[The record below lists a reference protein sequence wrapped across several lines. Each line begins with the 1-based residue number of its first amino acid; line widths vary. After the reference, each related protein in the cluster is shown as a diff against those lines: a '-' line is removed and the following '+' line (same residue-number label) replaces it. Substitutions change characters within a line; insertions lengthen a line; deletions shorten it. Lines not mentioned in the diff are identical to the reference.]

1 MTEAS
6 NYEDHQPERNRVRPL
21 LEMSGRHRHHRR
33 ITCLAFSFDGRLL
46 ASGSDDKTV
55 RLWDAVTGKHLAV
68 HQQAKP
74 QWSIE
79 SLAFSPHKRVVAFVT
94 RGQKGSARDR
104 TCAFLWDIHKQQVV
118 EIARK
123 QKFKYDFSSPC
134 FSPTGKVIAFAEQ
147 TILRFDTDSGELLE
161 PKFDAG
167 ICMSLAFSPDGAF
180 LASDSRCGSI
190 QIWDAA
196 TGSRLRTLTGHSQ
209 WVGCL
214 SFSTDSHTLV
224 STSDDRTI
232 RVWDSITGEE
242 DQVFDGHGDTAIY
255 LKFFPNGRRFV
266 TLHDTE
272 NGGVL
277 RLWQLGLDQE
287 VGQWKPST
295 GTHLTAA
302 AISPDGNLMATGD
315 YHGDLKVWRMQEL
328 FGG

>member
-6 NYEDHQPERNRVRPL
+6 NHEDHQPERNRVRPL

-79 SLAFSPHKRVVAFVT
+79 SLAFSPNDRVVAFVT
-94 RGQKGSARDR
+94 RGQNGPARGY
-104 TCAFLWDIHKQQVV
+104 TCAFLWDVRGHHLV
-118 EIARK
+118 EVARK
-123 QKFKYDFSSPC
+123 QKLKYDLSRPC
-134 FSPTGKVIAFAEQ
+134 FLPTGNVIAVPER
-147 TILRFDTDSGELLE
+147 TILLFDTGSGELLE

-167 ICMSLAFSPDGAF
+167 ICMSLAFSPDGTL

-209 WVGCL
+209 WIGCL
-214 SFSTDSHTLV
+214 SFSPDSHTLV

-232 RVWDSITGEE
+232 RVWDAITGEE

-255 LKFFPNGRRFV
+255 LRFFPNGGRFV
-266 TLHDTE
+266 TLHDDDS
-272 NGGVL
+272 GGVL

-287 VGQWKPST
+287 VAQWKPST
-295 GTHLTAA
+295 GTFLTAA
-302 AISPDGNLMATGD
+302 AISPDGNLLATGD